1 MNRLPMH
8 NALKHLGWLEGTW
21 RTISPGEGQYPTLK
35 GFRYEEEIRFIS
47 IGQPMFNYESQ
58 TWHPE
63 KKNPMHREV
72 GFLRVIPET
81 NKVKLILAHNFGVTS
96 IEEGHTEG
104 MNVILESTGV
114 QRMSE
119 GTKDPPVVKLR
130 REWKLDGETLEQIIY
145 MATTTT
151 PDLTEHLRAKY
162 SKVITGI

>member
-21 RTISPGEGQYPTLK
+21 RTEFPGEGKYPTMN
-35 GFRYEEEIRFIS
+35 GFRYEEEIKFVS

-72 GFLRVIPET
+72 GFLRVIPDS
-81 NKVKLILAHNFGVTS
+81 NRIKLILAHNFGVTS
-96 IEEGHTEG
+96 IEEGEVDG
-104 MNVILESTGV
+104 KKVVLESTGL

-119 GTKDPPVVKLR
+119 GTKDPAIVKLR
-130 REWKLDGETLEQIIY
+130 REWSVEGDTLEQTVY
-145 MATTTT
+145 MSTTTT

-162 SKVITGI
+162 VRVNP